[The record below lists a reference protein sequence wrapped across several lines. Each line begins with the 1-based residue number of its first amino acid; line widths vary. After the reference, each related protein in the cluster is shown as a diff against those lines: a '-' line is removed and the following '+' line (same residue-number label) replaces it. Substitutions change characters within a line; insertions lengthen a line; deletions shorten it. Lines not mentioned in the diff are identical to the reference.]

1 MKEQMM
7 TSEKIKPVYLDE
19 VSPNVISPGG
29 FPPDKLHPDAFE
41 MIADRHPMIHAMT
54 NAVTRTDVVNMILA
68 SGGSAICSENSEEA
82 AQITALCQGLLIN
95 TGMPDERRLEAMILS
110 GREANERKIPVVLDP
125 AGLGASEYRASFVKE
140 LLTNIRFDCIRAN
153 MSETAALSGMSIASR
168 GVEECGARLTEEQMM
183 ELAGRLNAVLAVT
196 GSTDYIV
203 SPEKVLVSKTGSL
216 YLKRIT
222 GAGCML
228 SGIVT
233 AALAAGA
240 MNAPKQEPEQI
251 RKQEIIADAIREY
264 GEAAGRAEAVTK
276 KAGGGIG
283 TFRIAFFDEI
293 SRKAKI

>member
-1 MKEQMM
+1 M
-7 TSEKIKPVYLDE
+7 TSEKIIPVYLDE
-19 VSPNVISPGG
+19 VSTDAIPPGV
-29 FPPDKLHPDAFE
+29 FPPDELHPDAFE

-68 SGGSAICSENSEEA
+68 SGGSAICSENPEEA
-82 AQITALCQGLLIN
+82 AEITALCQGLLIN
-95 TGMPDERRLEAMILS
+95 IGMPDERRLEAMILS

-293 SRKAKI
+293 SRIAKRGFI